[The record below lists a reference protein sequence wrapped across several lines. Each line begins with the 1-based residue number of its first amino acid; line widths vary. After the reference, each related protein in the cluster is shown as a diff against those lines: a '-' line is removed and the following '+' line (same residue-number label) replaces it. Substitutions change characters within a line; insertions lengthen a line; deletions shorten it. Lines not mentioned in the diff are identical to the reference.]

1 MKSQVDFSGF
11 ALSYKAW
18 AYWQSIR
25 SAQQMGILLG
35 SEDKTTFGVMPSL
48 LAPSVGAT
56 GPPSLTP
63 SLRPFSRRSM
73 LAAPAYR
80 LLLPPPLTPFS
91 VSLPPLSYASSP
103 SLPPLCPSCRL
114 RPPYSSTSRGY
125 CYLQPYGGGRFVASF
140 R

>member
-48 LAPSVGAT
+48 LAPSVGAM

-63 SLRPFSRRSM
+63 SLRPFSPRCM

-80 LLLPPPLTPFS
+80 LLLPPPPTPFS
-91 VSLPPLSYASSP
+91 VSLPPLSYASSLLSVP
-103 SLPPLCPSCRL
+103 SAASALPT
-114 RPPYSSTSRGY
+114 PPPVGGTAISS
-125 CYLQPYGGGRFVASF
+125 LMVVAVS
-140 R
+140 